1 MWQWQ
6 AEVAALWMVED
17 SDGSWSCGK
26 LEVEN
31 HAWATQWNCMEL
43 DDTLAFPPRPH
54 RAEVAVHGW
63 WAGGTE
69 GKRPWPGTS
78 ECVLSSSA
86 EEFGW
91 KSLTFDPRSCWI
103 GLGQWRHAGTQGKLC
118 PMAVEESKA
127 LLMWRIC
134 VWSQLHQLCPGCQAC
149 YGSNAGFLQCCS
161 RFMRFSREFSMQAS
175 AVFTEWKM
183 VWREHKSAG

>member
-63 WAGGTE
+63 WGRRYRRKEAMAWYL
-69 GKRPWPGTS
+69 RM
-78 ECVLSSSA
+78 CA
-86 EEFGW
+86 ELICRGVWLE
-91 KSLTFDPRSCWI
+91 KSHLWSQKLLDWI
-103 GLGQWRHAGTQGKLC
+103 GPMKTCRDPGQAVPHGSRGKQSSVD
-118 PMAVEESKA
+118 VENTCLEPVTSA
-127 LLMWRIC
+127 LSRLPGLLWQQCRISAMLLK
-134 VWSQLHQLCPGCQAC
+134 VHEIFKRIL
-149 YGSNAGFLQCCS
+149 NAGQCC
-161 RFMRFSREFSMQAS
+161 FHWVKNGVEG
-175 AVFTEWKM
+175 T
-183 VWREHKSAG
+183 